1 MLKTKRG
8 VVNPDSLPLCGCSCS
23 NRLFLGGML
32 RVPCHLLHHP
42 STTARGM
49 DAVSG
54 ASLCDPDEQG
64 GTRPALLHGRVW
76 GASRA
81 KVAVGKAAVAGGRA
95 PNSWRSAVHTRLISP
110 SRVCAAG
117 SQPPWW
123 GGRAVSTHKRPPSS
137 SLFHLRVPRRVSKLC
152 CVLL

>member
-1 MLKTKRG
+1 MF
-8 VVNPDSLPLCGCSCS
+8 SSA
-23 NRLFLGGML
+23 FLGGMV

-42 STTARGM
+42 STTARGG
-49 DAVSG
+49 DAVLG
-54 ASLCDPDEQG
+54 ASRCDPDGYLSEEQG

-137 SLFHLRVPRRVSKLC
+137 SAFHPRVPRGVSKLC